1 MNLRQTGLLIATV
14 ATMLAADGRHV
25 INRIPVPGDY
35 GWDYLT
41 SDSDGRRLYVS
52 HQHEI
57 VVIDLDSEKIVGKI
71 PENEKAEV
79 HGTAVDHKS
88 GRGFI
93 SNTDPGSVTIF
104 DLKTLA
110 KVDKVRVG
118 DDPNAIL
125 FDAPTGRVFTI
136 DRGSKRVTAIDAE
149 TGKVVA
155 TSPDLQG
162 RTEHAAL
169 DGEGH
174 IFVNM
179 QSLNTLVKLDT
190 QTLKI
195 VQTWPTAP
203 CGQPSSMDMDR
214 KHNRVFIGCRSS
226 AMVVVNGDTGAIVA
240 NQPIGPGVDA
250 VEFDDQQGLI
260 YLSTGGDGNLWVF
273 HEDSPDKYTLLET
286 VKTQTGARTLAVDH
300 KTGKV
305 FLSTAQFGPP
315 PAPAPGGRQGRGKII
330 PGSFS
335 ILVVGQ

>member
-1 MNLRQTGLLIATV
+1 MNLRQTVLLIATA
-14 ATMLAADGRHV
+14 ATMLAADGRRV
-25 INRIPVPGDY
+25 IDRVAVPGDY

-52 HQHEI
+52 HQREI
-57 VVIDLDSEKIVGKI
+57 IVIDLDSEKIIGKI
-71 PENEKAEV
+71 SEDEKAEV
-79 HGTAVDHKS
+79 HGTAIDHKS

-125 FDAPTGRVFTI
+125 FDGQTGRVFTI
-136 DRGSKRVTAIDAE
+136 DRGSKRATAIDAA
-149 TGKVVA
+149 TGKVVG
-155 TSPDLQG
+155 TSPDLEG

-169 DGEGH
+169 DGNGH

-190 QTLKI
+190 QTLK
-195 VQTWPTAP
+195 VLQKWPTAP

-226 AMVVVNGDTGAIVA
+226 AMVVMDGDTGAIVA

-250 VEFDDQQGLI
+250 VEFDDQRGLI
-260 YLSTGGDGNLWVF
+260 YLSTGGDGNLWVV
-273 HEDSPDKYTLLET
+273 HEDGPDKYTLLET
-286 VKTQTGARTLAVDH
+286 VKTQTSARTLAVDR

-305 FLSTAQFGPP
+305 FLSAAQFGPP
-315 PAPAPGGRQGRGKII
+315 PAPTPGGRQGRGPMI